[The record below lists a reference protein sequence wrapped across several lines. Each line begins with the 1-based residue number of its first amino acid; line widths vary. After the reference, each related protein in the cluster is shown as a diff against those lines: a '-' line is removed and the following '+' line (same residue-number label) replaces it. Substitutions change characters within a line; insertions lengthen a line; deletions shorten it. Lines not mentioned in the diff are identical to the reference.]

1 MRYEEEED
9 LEFVDLDDEE
19 PTAPVRERAA
29 AERPAAPKAA
39 PKTAPKA
46 APKAAPAP
54 ETARPA
60 AAPKAAPV
68 KKVEEI
74 PAVKEEEDDDFEFI
88 DLDL

>member
-1 MRYEEEED
+1 MYGFTMFISRI
-9 LEFVDLDDEE
+9 
-19 PTAPVRERAA
+19 A
-29 AERPAAPKAA
+29 K
-39 PKTAPKA
+39 
-46 APKAAPAP
+46 
-54 ETARPA
+54 ETPSGYPPQKRIITVIRPA